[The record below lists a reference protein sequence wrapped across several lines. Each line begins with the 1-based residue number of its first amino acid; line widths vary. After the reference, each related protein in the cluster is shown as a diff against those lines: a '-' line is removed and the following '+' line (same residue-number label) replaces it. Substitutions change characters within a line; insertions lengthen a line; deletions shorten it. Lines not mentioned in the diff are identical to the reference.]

1 MFVRSTI
8 NNSQENGQITSSPNY
23 TEPNHRLVANI
34 STYVTLSMNIGG
46 RASEYSIHSM
56 SVRLLCLTVMH
67 TNIKTTGA
75 LFYTCHTNFLPPN
88 SFCVQVQ
95 SIKQNNERIRPR
107 MWHASMNIAGR
118 GSKYRMHSMSV
129 RLLFLT
135 VMHTNTKATGALFY
149 TCHTNVPSPN
159 NFCVQVQTHKTK

>member
-1 MFVRSTI
+1 MFSIHIYITNDWIFLFRNERKYKASTLFPKWGVGRQYICIADEIIVDSVNGRSTI
-8 NNSQENGQITSSPNY
+8 GDRRNIEQ
-23 TEPNHRLVANI
+23 NHEGIRSCLINWRHLIANI

-46 RASEYSIHSM
+46 WASEYSIHSM

-95 SIKQNNERIRPR
+95 
-107 MWHASMNIAGR
+107 
-118 GSKYRMHSMSV
+118 
-129 RLLFLT
+129 
-135 VMHTNTKATGALFY
+135 
-149 TCHTNVPSPN
+149 
-159 NFCVQVQTHKTK
+159 THKTK

>member
-8 NNSQENGQITSSPNY
+8 NNSQKNGQITSSPNY

-95 SIKQNNERIRPR
+95 
-107 MWHASMNIAGR
+107 
-118 GSKYRMHSMSV
+118 
-129 RLLFLT
+129 
-135 VMHTNTKATGALFY
+135 
-149 TCHTNVPSPN
+149 
-159 NFCVQVQTHKTK
+159 THKTK